1 MDLTIL
7 AVVLLLC
14 VGIPLRNKAYKKPK
28 KKKDDQQRV
37 IKEDDPMDSMLCVFA
52 MIVFAYWFFI
62 KRNKNT

>member
-14 VGIPLRNKAYKKPK
+14 AGIPLRNKAYKKRK
-28 KKKDDQQRV
+28 KKMNDQQRV
-37 IKEDDPMDSMLCVFA
+37 IQEDDRMDSMLCVFA